1 MIYGGRCTNARMRP
15 EHLHYDVVEQYLQR
29 SIKEGKAFLFDSQ
42 AFEKEL
48 RRHWEEYNVDVQV
61 RGWPALAV

>member
-1 MIYGGRCTNARMRP
+1 MRP
-15 EHLHYDVVEQYLQR
+15 EHLHYDVVEQYLHR

-48 RRHWEEYNVDVQV
+48 RRLWEEYDVPYQV
-61 RGWPALAV
+61 RVRLAHTMQGVL